1 MECTKE
7 QNITAL
13 EKRMKNVE
21 IDIKHLDKDIVQI
34 KLADVEK
41 TKDLQYLKES
51 LDTLN
56 VTMRELQKLI
66 ADIKDRPSMWG
77 SKIVFAFVSA
87 LVGGIA
93 GYVLKILAE

>member
-1 MECTKE
+1 MECIKE

-13 EKRMKNVE
+13 EKRMKNIE

-41 TKDLQYLKES
+41 DKDLQYLKES

-77 SKIVFAFVSA
+77 GKIVFAFVSA

>member
-41 TKDLQYLKES
+41 DKDLQYLKES

-56 VTMRELQKLI
+56 VTMKDLQRLI
-66 ADIKDRPSMWG
+66 SDIKDRPSMWG
-77 SKIVFAFVSA
+77 GKVVFAFVSA
-87 LVGGIA
+87 IA
-93 GYVLKILAE
+93 GGVAGYLLKVLAR

>member
-13 EKRMKNVE
+13 EKRMKNIE

-41 TKDLQYLKES
+41 DKDLQYLKES

-56 VTMRELQKLI
+56 ITMKELQKLI